1 MYDRPNLDELIS
13 AAIQHFEAQV
23 IPAVKGDGKLYFQ
36 TLVAVNVLK
45 VAEREL
51 KLGWS
56 HLLAE
61 WNALNTLEGQPRE
74 LPSDPDAAKT
84 TIAERQHNL
93 CIRIRAGDYDD
104 ESHKSALFEYVLG
117 GVTRSLEVANPKFLQ
132 TLAEEDKTRNAI

>member
-1 MYDRPNLDELIS
+1 MYDRPTIDELVN

-36 TLVAVNVLK
+36 TLVAINVLK

-61 WNALNTLEGQPRE
+61 WNDLNALEGQPRD
-74 LPSDPDAAKT
+74 LPTDPNALRTAL
-84 TIAERQHNL
+84 AERERNL
-93 CIRIRAGDYDD
+93 CARIRVGDYDD
-104 ESHKSALFEYVLG
+104 ATRKTALFEYVVG
-117 GVTRSLEVANPKFLQ
+117 SVTRSLEVANPRFLQ
-132 TLAEEDKTRNAI
+132 TLAEEEK